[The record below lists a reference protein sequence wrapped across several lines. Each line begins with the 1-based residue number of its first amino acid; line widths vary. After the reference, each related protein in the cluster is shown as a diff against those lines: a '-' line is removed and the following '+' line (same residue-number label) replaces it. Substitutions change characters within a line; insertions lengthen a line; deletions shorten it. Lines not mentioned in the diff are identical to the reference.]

1 MVGGKRKVPVVEAE
15 IGLVVECAES
25 GFCGAV
31 VGFEHGAVTLED
43 RFGKLRNFP
52 LEPAAFLLDGQ
63 VTTLVKPAGVRRRLV
78 SKSGSVLAPEQRAQ
92 VAMASR
98 IWVEGVHDAE
108 LVEKIWGHDLRAAAI
123 VVEPMHGADGLASLV
138 AEFGPG
144 PGRRL
149 GILLDHLVV
158 GTKESRLASSVD
170 SKYVL
175 IAGHPYVDVW
185 AAVKPERVGL
195 RAWPAVPKGRP
206 WKQGVCEALGADLD
220 SLWPRIL
227 SRVDSYHDLQTP
239 LVNAV
244 ERLIDH
250 VTEAWCG

>member
-1 MVGGKRKVPVVEAE
+1 MRYRVPVVEAE

-63 VTTLVKPAGVRRRLV
+63 VTTLIKPAKQKAHARRLV
-78 SKSGSVLAPEQRAQ
+78 SKSGSVPAPQQRAQ
-92 VAMASR
+92 VAKASR

-108 LVEKIWGHDLRAAAI
+108 LVEKIWGHDLRSEAI
-123 VVEPMHGADGLASLV
+123 VVEPMHGADNLAELV
-138 AEFGPG
+138 AGFGPG

-149 GILLDHLVV
+149 GILLDHLVS
-158 GTKESRLASSVD
+158 GSKETRLASTVD
-170 SKYVL
+170 REHVL

-185 AAVKPERVGL
+185 AAVKPERAGL
-195 RAWPAVPKGRP
+195 RAWPEVPKGRP
-206 WKQGVCEALGADLD
+206 WKEGVCRALGVDLD
-220 SLWPRIL
+220 SYWPRLL
-227 SRVDSYHDLQTP
+227 SRVDSYHDVQTP

-250 VTEAWCG
+250 VTGA